1 MIPNVKKIMNL
12 FERNQ
17 KKKRSFLGRFW
28 RFLEYTSRTMFFP
41 PCHPVK
47 KKIVKCSE
55 ITINVNYNSWYSRRF
70 MQRDWGCIFRS
81 SIECKANRSN
91 S

>member
-1 MIPNVKKIMNL
+1 MNL

-17 KKKRSFLGRFW
+17 QKKRSLLSRFW
-28 RFLEYTSRTMFFP
+28 RFLEYTSITMFFSTMSP
-41 PCHPVK
+41 GEE
-47 KKIVKCSE
+47 KIVKCSE